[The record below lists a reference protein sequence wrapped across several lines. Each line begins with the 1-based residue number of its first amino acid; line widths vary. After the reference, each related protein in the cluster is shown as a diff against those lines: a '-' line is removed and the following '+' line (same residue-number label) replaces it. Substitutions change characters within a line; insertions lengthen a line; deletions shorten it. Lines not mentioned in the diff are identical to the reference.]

1 MAMLQAVRATSRR
14 VSLARGFAGKPAYL
28 QDGPP
33 PGGYPSVVYKK
44 SIPTKGPGNVALLGG
59 LGAFL
64 AYGWFFTLDSIWMR
78 NRLKVEEYD
87 VRMSLMPYLQ
97 AEEDQ
102 RYVEV
107 RAVLDAKEAELM
119 ADVPGWQV
127 NKPNFDTI
135 EWVRPK
141 ALPY

>member
-1 MAMLQAVRATSRR
+1 
-14 VSLARGFAGKPAYL
+14 
-28 QDGPP
+28 
-33 PGGYPSVVYKK
+33 VYKK
-44 SIPTKGPGNVALLGG
+44 SIPTKGPGNIALLGG
-59 LGAFL
+59 VGAVL

-87 VRMSLMPYLQ
+87 VRMSLLPYLQ

-135 EWVRPK
+135 DWVRPK